1 MKVAGV
7 AAARPNDCG
16 HESSHPGIRATTSST
31 QALICYPWKSTMKTR
46 QTPTRPSP
54 SLLVAA
60 AVALFPSIA
69 GAQAYPSK
77 LIRIVVPFAPGGSA
91 TVVARIVQDILTP
104 TLGQN
109 VIIESRPG
117 AGGLVGT
124 EYVRKAP
131 ADGYTLLLMPSA
143 FAINPSLYKKPT
155 YDPVKDFEA
164 VSGVTSY
171 PLLLVCHPSL
181 PVRSV
186 KQLIALAK
194 AQAGNLNYGSGGV
207 GTSNHIA
214 AEMFAHMAGV
224 RLTHVPY
231 KGAGLA
237 LTELIGGQTELMFGA
252 APSTLQFVTSRRL
265 RALGVSGAK
274 RSRFIPDVPTI
285 AEAGVPGFQVDS
297 WSSLFAPA
305 GTPAPIVK
313 RLNAEIGKGLK
324 RPETLETLS
333 KLGLD
338 PAGGEPEELAAQIR
352 SEVAKFAKVI
362 KETGIEL
369 R

>member
-1 MKVAGV
+1 
-7 AAARPNDCG
+7 
-16 HESSHPGIRATTSST
+16 
-31 QALICYPWKSTMKTR
+31 MKTCK
-46 QTPTRPSP
+46 PLTRS
-54 SLLVAA
+54 SRFLLAA
-60 AVALFPSIA
+60 AVVALHPGVA
-69 GAQAYPSK
+69 GAQAYPTK
-77 LIRIVVPFAPGGSA
+77 PIRLVVPFAPGGSA
-91 TVVARIVQDILTP
+91 TVVARIVQDILSP
-104 TLGQN
+104 ALGQN
-109 VIIESRPG
+109 IIVDNRPG

-124 EYVRKAP
+124 DFVRKTP
-131 ADGYTLLLMPSA
+131 PDGYTLLLVPSA

-181 PVRSV
+181 PARSV
-186 KQLIALAK
+186 KGLIALAM
-194 AQAGNLNYGSGGV
+194 AQVGHLNYGSGGV

-224 RLTHVPY
+224 RLMHVPY

-265 RALGVSGAK
+265 RALGVSSAK
-274 RSRFIPDVPTI
+274 RSRFLPDVPTI
-285 AEAGVPGFQVDS
+285 AEAGVPGYQVDS
-297 WSSLFAPA
+297 WSALFAPA
-305 GTPAPIVK
+305 GTPAAIVK
-313 RLNAEIGKGLK
+313 RLNTELGKGLK

-338 PAGGEPEELAAQIR
+338 AAGGEPDAFAAQVR
-352 SEVAKFAKVI
+352 SEVAKWAKVI
-362 KETGIEL
+362 NDTGIEL